1 MDTTDAP
8 QIIEHIRK
16 SVTCTPY
23 DVKWVPCSA
32 RLVCM
37 GINPKVQT
45 HTRSLLLNPCMN
57 HVYYVLPETVSQA
70 LLSPVLL

>member
-37 GINPKVQT
+37 GINPKVHT
-45 HTRSLLLNPCMN
+45 HTNISTVESLSESCLLR
-57 HVYYVLPETVSQA
+57 A
-70 LLSPVLL
+70 A